1 MAAVTLRETVD
12 TFLDKATIFTW
23 VLTTADPLGDLIELP
38 GWADRSIQSFGTF
51 AGGSVVEAQGSNEKP
66 TDPPVNFSALND
78 HFGTVIAQAAAGLDG
93 IAENTRV
100 IRPALNPVGVG
111 ATITVKI
118 MVRRQP

>member
-1 MAAVTLRETVD
+1 MAAITNRETVD

-23 VLTTADPLGDLIELP
+23 VLTSADPIGDLIELP

-51 AGGSVVEAQGSNEKP
+51 AGGSVVEAEGSNENP
-66 TDPPVNFSALND
+66 VDPPANFSPLND
-78 HFGTVIAQAAAGLDG
+78 HFGTPIAQSVAGLDG

-100 IRPALNPVGVG
+100 IRPILNPVGVA